1 MTEKNVGYYMRLP
14 YRVDIY
20 PEPDG
25 DGYTAVVPELP
36 GCMTCAD
43 TIEELWD
50 MIQEA
55 KREWL
60 EVCLEDGDYIPE
72 PAPTEVEEYSGK
84 FVIRMPTSLHCQLVK
99 RAERENTSLNQ
110 MVVTLLAEG
119 MGRWSAKPKES
130 TKTEQVVKPFQREA
144 FEDIRRTVVAAR
156 PNWTEK
162 SDMYFPRPE
171 SPTLPPD
178 LVA

>member
-43 TIEELWD
+43 TIEELWE
-50 MIQEA
+50 MIGEA

-60 EVCLEDGDYIPE
+60 EVCLEDGDYVPE
-72 PAPTEVEEYSGK
+72 PAPVEMEEYSGK
-84 FVIRMPTSLHCQLVK
+84 FVVRMPTSISKRLLREAQFYYSLAQVYRQKGAELERQYQQQL
-99 RAERENTSLNQ
+99 RAELGS
-110 MVVTLLAEG
+110 AIPEG
-119 MGRWSAKPKES
+119 DAC
-130 TKTEQVVKPFQREA
+130 
-144 FEDIRRTVVAAR
+144 
-156 PNWTEK
+156 
-162 SDMYFPRPE
+162 
-171 SPTLPPD
+171 
-178 LVA
+178 